1 MSFYDLMSMSL
12 GNLWRRKL
20 RTILTV
26 LGVLIGTTSIVAMLS
41 LAFGMKQR
49 MMAQYESMGSVTQI
63 NITGGGGDMDS
74 ASSGSQTDTSTMLTE
89 SNMKMFQE
97 MEHVKSV
104 QPQLS
109 FDGNMTSGRYSGYG
123 SMIGVDQSMLDSQK
137 LEKGETPKQGNSGT
151 LQVIAGNQ
159 IITGFGYVK
168 GEEYVDYYSTGE
180 LPPIDLMK
188 QIHQLQVYNDAADSD
203 TGDQGNTTAD
213 ASGDASADSGDGDS
227 DGDSGTSGDDAVAQP
242 VVDDSM
248 LNFRMKITGIMAGGL
263 EEYNNYS
270 QSLLVNIDD
279 LKSYLTKNFGK
290 GKIPGQPK
298 PNGKPLNEWVYTTF
312 VVEVD
317 QADHVEEVMKN
328 IQDMGFSANSNKDL
342 IDSAQ
347 KSLQIVELVLGG
359 IGMVAFL
366 VAAIGIANTM
376 MMSTYERT
384 KEIGVMKVL
393 GCDMRDIQKL
403 FLAEAGFIGL
413 IGGLVGL
420 LVTCGVSAVIN
431 HFTANMDGINGS
443 ISVIPWWLAL
453 AAVAF
458 STLMGMIAGYFP
470 ARRAMKLSPL
480 AAIHTE

>member
-41 LAFGMKQR
+41 LAFGMKQQ
-49 MMAQYESMGSVTQI
+49 MMEQYESMGSVTQI
-63 NITGGGGDMDS
+63 NVSPGGGMDS
-74 ASSGSQTDTSTMLTE
+74 DSSGSQTDTSTMLTE
-89 SNMKMFQE
+89 SNMEMFQG

-104 QPQLS
+104 SPQLT
-109 FDGNMTSGRYSGYG
+109 FDGTMKSGRYSGYAN
-123 SMIGVDQSMLDSQK
+123 MIGVDQSMLDSQE
-137 LEKGETPKQGNSGT
+137 LDKGEVPKAGNSGT
-151 LQVIAGNQ
+151 LQVLGGNQ
-159 IITGFGYVK
+159 LLSGFGFVL
-168 GEEYVDYYSTGE
+168 GDEYVDYYSTGE
-180 LPPIDLMK
+180 LPPIDLMT
-188 QIHQLQVYNDAADSD
+188 QIHQLQVYNDAAESE
-203 TGDQGNTTAD
+203 TVDQTASID
-213 ASGDASADSGDGDS
+213 ASTEDSSGDGDS
-227 DGDSGTSGDDAVAQP
+227 DSAGDDAAAQP
-242 VVDDSM
+242 AEDNSM
-248 LNFRMKITGIMAGGL
+248 LNFRIKITGIMAGGL

-270 QSLLVNIDD
+270 QSLLVNLDD

-298 PNGKPLNEWVYTTF
+298 PNGKPLNEWVYTTI

-317 QADHVEEVMKN
+317 QADNVEDVMKS
-328 IQDMGFSANSNKDL
+328 IQDMGFSANSNKEL

-413 IGGLVGL
+413 IGGIVGL
-420 LVTCGVSAVIN
+420 LLSCGVSSLIN
-431 HFTANMDGINGS
+431 HFSAGMEGIGGN

-458 STLMGMIAGYFP
+458 STLMGMVAGYFP

>member
-41 LAFGMKQR
+41 LAFGMKQQ
-49 MMAQYESMGSVTQI
+49 MMEQYESMGSVTQI
-63 NITGGGGDMDS
+63 NVSPGGGMDS
-74 ASSGSQTDTSTMLTE
+74 DSSGSQTDTSTMLTE
-89 SNMKMFQE
+89 SNMEMFQG

-104 QPQLS
+104 SPQLT
-109 FDGNMTSGRYSGYG
+109 FDGTMKSGRYSGYAN
-123 SMIGVDQSMLDSQK
+123 MIGVDQSMLDSQE
-137 LEKGETPKQGNSGT
+137 LDKGEVPKAGNSGT
-151 LQVIAGNQ
+151 LQVLGGNQ
-159 IITGFGYVK
+159 LLTGFGYVQ
-168 GEEYVDYYSTGE
+168 GDEYVDYYSTGE
-180 LPPIDLMK
+180 LPPIDLMT
-188 QIHQLQVYNDAADSD
+188 QIHQLQVYNDAAESE
-203 TGDQGNTTAD
+203 TVDQTASTD
-213 ASGDASADSGDGDS
+213 ASTEDSSGDGDS
-227 DGDSGTSGDDAVAQP
+227 DSAGDDAAAQP
-242 VVDDSM
+242 AEDNSM
-248 LNFRMKITGIMAGGL
+248 LNFRIKITGIMAGGL

-270 QSLLVNIDD
+270 QSLLVNLDD

-298 PNGKPLNEWVYTTF
+298 PNGKPLNEWVYTTI

-317 QADHVEEVMKN
+317 QADNVEDVMKS
-328 IQDMGFSANSNKDL
+328 IQDMGFFANSNKEL

-366 VAAIGIANTM
+366 VAAFGIANTM

-413 IGGLVGL
+413 IGGIVGL
-420 LVTCGVSAVIN
+420 LLSCGVSSLIN
-431 HFTANMDGINGS
+431 HFSAGMEGIGGN
-443 ISVIPWWLAL
+443 ISLIPWWLAL

-458 STLMGMIAGYFP
+458 STLMGMVAGYFP

>member
-1 MSFYDLMSMSL
+1 MSFYDLMTMSL

-20 RTILTV
+20 RTVLTV

-41 LAFGMKQR
+41 LAFGMKQ
-49 MMAQYESMGSVTQI
+49 MILNEYSSMGSVTQI
-63 NITGGGGDMDS
+63 TVTGGGGDMDS
-74 ASSGSQTDTSTMLTE
+74 SASQTDTSTMLTE
-89 SNMKMFQE
+89 TNMQMFQD

-104 QPQLS
+104 LPQLS
-109 FDGNMTSGRYSGYG
+109 FDGNMQSGRYSGYG
-123 SMIGVDQSMLDSQK
+123 NLIGVDQSILDSQK
-137 LEKGETPKQGNSGT
+137 LEKGDIPQKGSSGT

-159 IITGFGYVK
+159 ILTGFGYVQ
-168 GEEYVDYYSTGE
+168 GDEYVDYYSTGE
-180 LPPIDLMK
+180 LPNIDLMT
-188 QIHQLQVYNDAADSD
+188 QIRVLQVYNDQAETDVDAQTD
-203 TGDQGNTTAD
+203 TGDSTGDD
-213 ASGDASADSGDGDS
+213 AS
-227 DGDSGTSGDDAVAQP
+227 DGDNADSTGDDAVAQP
-242 VVDDSM
+242 VEDNSM
-248 LNFRMKITGIMAGGL
+248 LNFRIKVAGILTGGVD
-263 EEYNNYS
+263 EYNTYS
-270 QSLLVNIDD
+270 NSLLVNIDD

-298 PNGKPLNEWVYTTF
+298 PNGKPMNEWVYNTL
-312 VVEVD
+312 VVDVD
-317 QADHVEEVMKN
+317 DASNVDSVMKD
-328 IQDMGFSANSNKDL
+328 IQDMGFSASSNKDL
-342 IDSAQ
+342 LDSAQ
-347 KSLQIVELVLGG
+347 KNLQIVELVLGG

-403 FLAEAGFIGL
+403 FLSEAGFIGL

-420 LVTCGVSAVIN
+420 GLTCGVSALIN
-431 HFTANMDGINGS
+431 HFAVSLGGMKGNIS
-443 ISVIPWWLAL
+443 IIPWWLAL

>member
-26 LGVLIGTTSIVAMLS
+26 LSVLIGTTSIVAMLS
-41 LAFGMKQR
+41 LAFGMKQQ
-49 MMAQYESMGSVTQI
+49 MMEQYESMGSVTQI
-63 NITGGGGDMDS
+63 NVSPGGGMDS
-74 ASSGSQTDTSTMLTE
+74 DSSGSQTDTSTMLTE
-89 SNMKMFQE
+89 SNMEMFQG

-104 QPQLS
+104 SPQLT
-109 FDGNMTSGRYSGYG
+109 FDGTMKSGRYSGYAN
-123 SMIGVDQSMLDSQK
+123 MIGVDQSMLDSQE
-137 LEKGETPKQGNSGT
+137 LDKGEVPKAGNSGT
-151 LQVIAGNQ
+151 LQVLGGNQ
-159 IITGFGYVK
+159 LLTGFGYVQ
-168 GEEYVDYYSTGE
+168 GDEYVDYYSTGE
-180 LPPIDLMK
+180 LPPIDLMT
-188 QIHQLQVYNDAADSD
+188 QIHQLQVYNDAAESE
-203 TGDQGNTTAD
+203 TVDQTASTD
-213 ASGDASADSGDGDS
+213 ASTEDSSGDGDS
-227 DGDSGTSGDDAVAQP
+227 DSAGDDAAAQP
-242 VVDDSM
+242 AEDNSM
-248 LNFRMKITGIMAGGL
+248 LNFRIKITGIMAGGL

-270 QSLLVNIDD
+270 QSLLVNLDD

-298 PNGKPLNEWVYTTF
+298 PNGKPLNEWVYTTI

-317 QADHVEEVMKN
+317 QADNVEDVMKS
-328 IQDMGFSANSNKDL
+328 IQDMGFFANSNKEL

-413 IGGLVGL
+413 IGGIVGL
-420 LVTCGVSAVIN
+420 LLSCGVSSLIN
-431 HFTANMDGINGS
+431 HFSAGMEGIGGN

-458 STLMGMIAGYFP
+458 STLMGMVAGYFP

>member
-41 LAFGMKQR
+41 LAFGMKQQ
-49 MMAQYESMGSVTQI
+49 MMEQYESMGSVTQI
-63 NITGGGGDMDS
+63 NVSPGGGMDS
-74 ASSGSQTDTSTMLTE
+74 DSSGSQTDTSTMLTE
-89 SNMKMFQE
+89 SNMEMFQG

-104 QPQLS
+104 SPQLT
-109 FDGNMTSGRYSGYG
+109 FDGTMKSGRYSGYAN
-123 SMIGVDQSMLDSQK
+123 MIGVDQSMLDSQE
-137 LEKGETPKQGNSGT
+137 LDKGEVPKAGNSGT
-151 LQVIAGNQ
+151 LQVLGGNQ
-159 IITGFGYVK
+159 LLTGFGYVQ
-168 GEEYVDYYSTGE
+168 GDEYVDYYSTGE
-180 LPPIDLMK
+180 LPPIDLMT
-188 QIHQLQVYNDAADSD
+188 QIHQLQVYNDATESE
-203 TGDQGNTTAD
+203 TVDQTASTD
-213 ASGDASADSGDGDS
+213 ASTEDSSGDGDS
-227 DGDSGTSGDDAVAQP
+227 DSAGDDAAAQP
-242 VVDDSM
+242 AEDNSM
-248 LNFRMKITGIMAGGL
+248 LNFRIKITGIMAGGL

-270 QSLLVNIDD
+270 QSLLVNLDD

-298 PNGKPLNEWVYTTF
+298 PNGKPLNEWVYTTI

-317 QADHVEEVMKN
+317 QADNVEDVMKS
-328 IQDMGFSANSNKDL
+328 IQDMGFFANSNKEL

-413 IGGLVGL
+413 IGGIVGL
-420 LVTCGVSAVIN
+420 LLSCGVSSLIN
-431 HFTANMDGINGS
+431 HFSAGMEGIGGN

-458 STLMGMIAGYFP
+458 STLMGMVAGYFP

-480 AAIHTE
+480 AAIHME

>member
-41 LAFGMKQR
+41 LAFGMKQQ
-49 MMAQYESMGSVTQI
+49 MMEQYESMGSVTQI
-63 NITGGGGDMDS
+63 NVSPGGGMDS
-74 ASSGSQTDTSTMLTE
+74 DSSGSQTDTSTMLTE
-89 SNMKMFQE
+89 SNMEMFQG

-104 QPQLS
+104 SPQLT
-109 FDGNMTSGRYSGYG
+109 FDGTMKSGRYSGYAN
-123 SMIGVDQSMLDSQK
+123 MIGVDQSMLDSQE
-137 LEKGETPKQGNSGT
+137 LDKGEVPKAGTSGT
-151 LQVIAGNQ
+151 LQVLGGNQ
-159 IITGFGYVK
+159 LLTGFGYVQ
-168 GEEYVDYYSTGE
+168 GDEYVDYYSTGE
-180 LPPIDLMK
+180 LPPIDLMT
-188 QIHQLQVYNDAADSD
+188 QIHQLQVYNDAAESE
-203 TGDQGNTTAD
+203 TVDQTASTD
-213 ASGDASADSGDGDS
+213 ASTEDSSGDGDS
-227 DGDSGTSGDDAVAQP
+227 DSAGDDAAAQP
-242 VVDDSM
+242 AEDNST
-248 LNFRMKITGIMAGGL
+248 LNFRIKITGIMAGGL

-270 QSLLVNIDD
+270 QSLLVNLDD

-298 PNGKPLNEWVYTTF
+298 PNGKPLNEWVYTTI

-317 QADHVEEVMKN
+317 QADNVEDVMKS
-328 IQDMGFSANSNKDL
+328 IQDMGFFANSNKEL

-413 IGGLVGL
+413 IGGIVGL
-420 LVTCGVSAVIN
+420 LLSCGVSSLIN
-431 HFTANMDGINGS
+431 HFSAGMEGIGGN

-458 STLMGMIAGYFP
+458 STLMGMVAGYFP

>member
-41 LAFGMKQR
+41 LAFGMKQQ
-49 MMAQYESMGSVTQI
+49 MMEQYESMGSVTQI
-63 NITGGGGDMDS
+63 NVSPGGGMDS
-74 ASSGSQTDTSTMLTE
+74 DSSGSQTDTSTMLTE
-89 SNMKMFQE
+89 SNMEMFQG

-104 QPQLS
+104 SPQLT
-109 FDGNMTSGRYSGYG
+109 FDGTMKSGRYSGYAN
-123 SMIGVDQSMLDSQK
+123 MIGVDQSMLDSQE
-137 LEKGETPKQGNSGT
+137 LDKGEVPKAGNSGT
-151 LQVIAGNQ
+151 LQVLGGNQ
-159 IITGFGYVK
+159 LLTGFGYVQ
-168 GEEYVDYYSTGE
+168 GDEYVDYYSTGE
-180 LPPIDLMK
+180 LPPIDLMT
-188 QIHQLQVYNDAADSD
+188 QIHQLQVYNDAAESE
-203 TGDQGNTTAD
+203 TVDQTASTD
-213 ASGDASADSGDGDS
+213 ASTEDSSGDGDS
-227 DGDSGTSGDDAVAQP
+227 DSAGDDAAAQP
-242 VVDDSM
+242 AEDNST
-248 LNFRMKITGIMAGGL
+248 LNFRIKITGIMAGGL

-270 QSLLVNIDD
+270 QSLLVNLDD

-298 PNGKPLNEWVYTTF
+298 PNGKPLNEWVYTTI

-317 QADHVEEVMKN
+317 QADNVEDVMKS
-328 IQDMGFSANSNKDL
+328 IQDMGFFANSNKEL

-413 IGGLVGL
+413 IGGIVGL
-420 LVTCGVSAVIN
+420 LLSCGVSSLIN
-431 HFTANMDGINGS
+431 HFSAGMEGIGGN
-443 ISVIPWWLAL
+443 ISVIPWWLAW

-458 STLMGMIAGYFP
+458 STLMGMVAGFFP

>member
-41 LAFGMKQR
+41 LAFGMKQQ
-49 MMAQYESMGSVTQI
+49 MMEQYESMGSVTQI
-63 NITGGGGDMDS
+63 NVSPGGGMDS
-74 ASSGSQTDTSTMLTE
+74 DSSGSQTDTSTMLTE
-89 SNMKMFQE
+89 SNMEMFQG

-104 QPQLS
+104 SPQLT
-109 FDGNMTSGRYSGYG
+109 FDGTMKSGRYSGYAN
-123 SMIGVDQSMLDSQK
+123 MIGVDQSMLDSQE
-137 LEKGETPKQGNSGT
+137 LDKGEVPKAGNSGT
-151 LQVIAGNQ
+151 LQVLGGNQ
-159 IITGFGYVK
+159 LLTGFGYVQ
-168 GEEYVDYYSTGE
+168 GDEYVDYYSTGE
-180 LPPIDLMK
+180 LPPIDLMT
-188 QIHQLQVYNDAADSD
+188 QIHQLQVYNDATESE
-203 TGDQGNTTAD
+203 TVDQTASTD
-213 ASGDASADSGDGDS
+213 ASTEDSSGDGDS
-227 DGDSGTSGDDAVAQP
+227 DSAGDDAAAQP
-242 VVDDSM
+242 AEDNSM
-248 LNFRMKITGIMAGGL
+248 LNFRIKITGIMAGGL

-270 QSLLVNIDD
+270 QSLLVNLDD

-290 GKIPGQPK
+290 GKIPEQPK
-298 PNGKPLNEWVYTTF
+298 PNGKPLNEWVYTTI

-317 QADHVEEVMKN
+317 QADNVEDVMKS
-328 IQDMGFSANSNKDL
+328 IQDMGFSANSNKEL

-413 IGGLVGL
+413 IGGIVGL
-420 LVTCGVSAVIN
+420 LLSCGVSSLIN
-431 HFTANMDGINGS
+431 HFSAGMEGIGGN

-458 STLMGMIAGYFP
+458 STLMGMVAGYFP

>member
-41 LAFGMKQR
+41 LAFGMKQQ
-49 MMAQYESMGSVTQI
+49 MMEQYESMGSVTQI
-63 NITGGGGDMDS
+63 NVSPGGGMDS
-74 ASSGSQTDTSTMLTE
+74 DSSGSQTDTSTMLTE
-89 SNMKMFQE
+89 SNMEMFQG

-104 QPQLS
+104 SPQLT
-109 FDGNMTSGRYSGYG
+109 FDGTMKSGRYSGYAN
-123 SMIGVDQSMLDSQK
+123 MIGVDQSMLDSQE
-137 LEKGETPKQGNSGT
+137 LDKGEVPKAGNSGT
-151 LQVIAGNQ
+151 LQVLGGNQ
-159 IITGFGYVK
+159 LLTGFGYVQ
-168 GEEYVDYYSTGE
+168 GDEYVDYYSTGE
-180 LPPIDLMK
+180 LPPIDLMT
-188 QIHQLQVYNDAADSD
+188 QIHQLQVYNDAAESE
-203 TGDQGNTTAD
+203 TVDQTTSTD
-213 ASGDASADSGDGDS
+213 ASTEDSSGDGDS
-227 DGDSGTSGDDAVAQP
+227 DSAGDDAAAQP
-242 VVDDSM
+242 AEDNSM
-248 LNFRMKITGIMAGGL
+248 LNFRIKITGIMAGGL

-270 QSLLVNIDD
+270 QSLLVNLDD

-298 PNGKPLNEWVYTTF
+298 PNGKPLNEWVYTTI

-317 QADHVEEVMKN
+317 QADNVEDVMKS
-328 IQDMGFSANSNKDL
+328 IQDMGFSANSNKEL

-413 IGGLVGL
+413 IGGIVGL
-420 LVTCGVSAVIN
+420 LLSCGVSSLIN
-431 HFTANMDGINGS
+431 HFSAGMEGIGGN

-458 STLMGMIAGYFP
+458 STLMGMVAGYFP

>member
-41 LAFGMKQR
+41 LAFGMKQQ
-49 MMAQYESMGSVTQI
+49 MMEQYESMGSVTQI
-63 NITGGGGDMDS
+63 NVSPGGGMDS
-74 ASSGSQTDTSTMLTE
+74 DSSGSQTDTSTMLTE
-89 SNMKMFQE
+89 SNMEMFQG

-104 QPQLS
+104 SPQLT
-109 FDGNMTSGRYSGYG
+109 FDGTMKSGRYSGYAN
-123 SMIGVDQSMLDSQK
+123 MIGVDQSMLDSQE
-137 LEKGETPKQGNSGT
+137 LDKGEVPKAGNSGT
-151 LQVIAGNQ
+151 LQVLGGNQ
-159 IITGFGYVK
+159 LLTGFGYVQ
-168 GEEYVDYYSTGE
+168 GNEYVDYYSTGE
-180 LPPIDLMK
+180 LPPIDLMT
-188 QIHQLQVYNDAADSD
+188 QIHQLQVYNDATESE
-203 TGDQGNTTAD
+203 TVDQTASTD
-213 ASGDASADSGDGDS
+213 ASTEDSSGDGDS
-227 DGDSGTSGDDAVAQP
+227 DSAGDDAAAQP
-242 VVDDSM
+242 AEDNSM
-248 LNFRMKITGIMAGGL
+248 LNFRIKITGIMAGGL

-270 QSLLVNIDD
+270 QSLLVNLDD

-298 PNGKPLNEWVYTTF
+298 PNGKPLNEWVYTTI

-317 QADHVEEVMKN
+317 QADNVEDVMKS
-328 IQDMGFSANSNKDL
+328 IQDMGFSANSNKEL

-413 IGGLVGL
+413 IGGIVGL
-420 LVTCGVSAVIN
+420 LLSCGVSSLIN
-431 HFTANMDGINGS
+431 HFSAGMEGIGGN

-458 STLMGMIAGYFP
+458 STLMGMVAGYFP

>member
-41 LAFGMKQR
+41 LAFGMKQQ
-49 MMAQYESMGSVTQI
+49 MMEQYESMGSVTQI
-63 NITGGGGDMDS
+63 NVSPGGGMDS
-74 ASSGSQTDTSTMLTE
+74 DSSGSQTDTSTMLTE
-89 SNMKMFQE
+89 SNMEMFQG

-104 QPQLS
+104 SPQLT
-109 FDGNMTSGRYSGYG
+109 FDGTMKSGRYSGYAN
-123 SMIGVDQSMLDSQK
+123 MIGVDQSMLDSQE
-137 LEKGETPKQGNSGT
+137 LDKGEVPKAGNSGT
-151 LQVIAGNQ
+151 LQVLGGNQ
-159 IITGFGYVK
+159 LLTGFGYVQ
-168 GEEYVDYYSTGE
+168 GDEYVDYYSTGE
-180 LPPIDLMK
+180 LPPIDLMT
-188 QIHQLQVYNDAADSD
+188 QIHQLQVYNDATESE
-203 TGDQGNTTAD
+203 TVDQTASTD
-213 ASGDASADSGDGDS
+213 ASTEDSSGDGDS
-227 DGDSGTSGDDAVAQP
+227 DSARDDAAAQP
-242 VVDDSM
+242 AEDNSM
-248 LNFRMKITGIMAGGL
+248 LNFRIKITGIMAGGL

-270 QSLLVNIDD
+270 QSLLVNLDD

-298 PNGKPLNEWVYTTF
+298 PNGKPLNEWVYTTI

-317 QADHVEEVMKN
+317 QADNVEDVMKS
-328 IQDMGFSANSNKDL
+328 IQDMGFSANSNKEL

-413 IGGLVGL
+413 IGGIVGL
-420 LVTCGVSAVIN
+420 LLSCGVSSLIN
-431 HFTANMDGINGS
+431 HFSVGMEGIGGN

-458 STLMGMIAGYFP
+458 STLMGMVAGYFP

>member
-12 GNLWRRKL
+12 GNLRRRKL

-41 LAFGMKQR
+41 LAFGMKQQ
-49 MMAQYESMGSVTQI
+49 MMEQYESMGSVTQI
-63 NITGGGGDMDS
+63 NVSPGGGMDS
-74 ASSGSQTDTSTMLTE
+74 DSSGSQTDTSTMLTE
-89 SNMKMFQE
+89 SNMEMFQG

-104 QPQLS
+104 SPQLT
-109 FDGNMTSGRYSGYG
+109 FDGTMKSGRYSGYAN
-123 SMIGVDQSMLDSQK
+123 MIGVDQSMLDSQE
-137 LEKGETPKQGNSGT
+137 LDKGEVPKAGNSGT
-151 LQVIAGNQ
+151 LQVLGGNQ
-159 IITGFGYVK
+159 LLTGFGYVQ
-168 GEEYVDYYSTGE
+168 GDEYVDYYSTGE
-180 LPPIDLMK
+180 LPPIDLMT
-188 QIHQLQVYNDAADSD
+188 QIHQLQVYNDATESE
-203 TGDQGNTTAD
+203 TVDQTTSTD
-213 ASGDASADSGDGDS
+213 ASTEDSSGDGDS
-227 DGDSGTSGDDAVAQP
+227 DSAGDDAAAQP
-242 VVDDSM
+242 AEDNSM
-248 LNFRMKITGIMAGGL
+248 LNFRIKITGIMAGGL

-270 QSLLVNIDD
+270 QSLLVNLYD

-298 PNGKPLNEWVYTTF
+298 PNGKPLNEWVYTTI

-317 QADHVEEVMKN
+317 QADNVEDVMKS
-328 IQDMGFSANSNKDL
+328 IQDMGFSANSNKEL

-413 IGGLVGL
+413 IGGIVGL
-420 LVTCGVSAVIN
+420 LLSCGVSSLIN
-431 HFTANMDGINGS
+431 HFSAGMEGIGGN

-458 STLMGMIAGYFP
+458 STLMGMVAGYFP

>member
-1 MSFYDLMSMSL
+1 
-12 GNLWRRKL
+12 
-20 RTILTV
+20 
-26 LGVLIGTTSIVAMLS
+26 MLS
-41 LAFGMKQR
+41 LAFGMKQQ
-49 MMAQYESMGSVTQI
+49 MMEQYESMGSVTQI
-63 NITGGGGDMDS
+63 NVSPGGGMDS
-74 ASSGSQTDTSTMLTE
+74 DSSGSQTDTSTMLTE
-89 SNMKMFQE
+89 SNMEMFQG

-104 QPQLS
+104 SPQLT
-109 FDGNMTSGRYSGYG
+109 FDGTMKSGRYSGYAN
-123 SMIGVDQSMLDSQK
+123 MIGVDQSMLDSQE
-137 LEKGETPKQGNSGT
+137 LDKGEVPKAGNSGT
-151 LQVIAGNQ
+151 LQVLGGNQ
-159 IITGFGYVK
+159 LLTGFGYVQ
-168 GEEYVDYYSTGE
+168 GDEYVDYYSTGE
-180 LPPIDLMK
+180 LPPIDLMT
-188 QIHQLQVYNDAADSD
+188 QIHQLQVYNDAAESE
-203 TGDQGNTTAD
+203 TVDQTASTD
-213 ASGDASADSGDGDS
+213 ASTEDSSGDGDS
-227 DGDSGTSGDDAVAQP
+227 DSAGDDAAAQP
-242 VVDDSM
+242 AEDNST
-248 LNFRMKITGIMAGGL
+248 LNFRIKITGIMAGGL

-270 QSLLVNIDD
+270 QSLLVNLDD

-298 PNGKPLNEWVYTTF
+298 PNGKPLNEWVYTTI

-317 QADHVEEVMKN
+317 QADNVEDVMKS
-328 IQDMGFSANSNKDL
+328 IQDMGFFANSNKEL

-413 IGGLVGL
+413 IGGIVGL
-420 LVTCGVSAVIN
+420 LLSCGVSSLIN
-431 HFTANMDGINGS
+431 HFSAGMEGIGGN

-458 STLMGMIAGYFP
+458 STLMGMVAGYFP

>member
-41 LAFGMKQR
+41 LAFGMKQQ
-49 MMAQYESMGSVTQI
+49 MMEQYESMGSVTQI
-63 NITGGGGDMDS
+63 NVSPGGGMDS
-74 ASSGSQTDTSTMLTE
+74 DSSGSQTDTSTMLTE
-89 SNMKMFQE
+89 SNMEMFQG

-104 QPQLS
+104 SPQLT
-109 FDGNMTSGRYSGYG
+109 FDGTMKSGRYSGYAN
-123 SMIGVDQSMLDSQK
+123 MIGVDQSMLDSQE
-137 LEKGETPKQGNSGT
+137 LDKGEVPKAGNSGT
-151 LQVIAGNQ
+151 LQVLGGNQ
-159 IITGFGYVK
+159 LLTGFGYVQ
-168 GEEYVDYYSTGE
+168 GDEYVDYYSTGE
-180 LPPIDLMK
+180 LPPIDLMT
-188 QIHQLQVYNDAADSD
+188 QIHQLQVYNDAAESE
-203 TGDQGNTTAD
+203 TVDQTASPD
-213 ASGDASADSGDGDS
+213 ASTEDSSGDGDS
-227 DGDSGTSGDDAVAQP
+227 DSAGDDAAAQP
-242 VVDDSM
+242 AEDNSM
-248 LNFRMKITGIMAGGL
+248 LNFRIKITGIMAGGL

-270 QSLLVNIDD
+270 QSLLVNLDD

-298 PNGKPLNEWVYTTF
+298 PNGKPLNEWVYTTI

-317 QADHVEEVMKN
+317 QADNVEDVMKS
-328 IQDMGFSANSNKDL
+328 IQDMGFFANSNKEL

-413 IGGLVGL
+413 IGGIVGL
-420 LVTCGVSAVIN
+420 LLSCGVSSLIN
-431 HFTANMDGINGS
+431 HFSAGMEGIGGN
-443 ISVIPWWLAL
+443 ISLIPWWLAL

-458 STLMGMIAGYFP
+458 STLMGMVAGYFP

>member
-1 MSFYDLMSMSL
+1 
-12 GNLWRRKL
+12 
-20 RTILTV
+20 
-26 LGVLIGTTSIVAMLS
+26 
-41 LAFGMKQR
+41 
-49 MMAQYESMGSVTQI
+49 
-63 NITGGGGDMDS
+63 MDS
-74 ASSGSQTDTSTMLTE
+74 DSSGSQTDTSTMLTE
-89 SNMKMFQE
+89 SNMEMFQG

-104 QPQLS
+104 SPQLT
-109 FDGNMTSGRYSGYG
+109 FDGTMKSGRYSGYAN
-123 SMIGVDQSMLDSQK
+123 MIGVDQSMLDSQE
-137 LEKGETPKQGNSGT
+137 LDKGEVPKAGNSGT
-151 LQVIAGNQ
+151 LQVLGGNQ
-159 IITGFGYVK
+159 LLTGFGYVQ
-168 GEEYVDYYSTGE
+168 GDEYVDYYSTGE
-180 LPPIDLMK
+180 LPPIDLMT
-188 QIHQLQVYNDAADSD
+188 QIHQLQVYNDATESE
-203 TGDQGNTTAD
+203 TAD
-213 ASGDASADSGDGDS
+213 QTASTDASTEDSSGDGDS
-227 DGDSGTSGDDAVAQP
+227 DSAGDDAAAQP
-242 VVDDSM
+242 AEDNSM
-248 LNFRMKITGIMAGGL
+248 LNFRIKITGIMAGGL

-270 QSLLVNIDD
+270 QSLLVNLDD

-298 PNGKPLNEWVYTTF
+298 PNGKPLNEWVYTTI

-317 QADHVEEVMKN
+317 QADNVEDVMKS
-328 IQDMGFSANSNKDL
+328 IQDMGFSANSNKEL

-413 IGGLVGL
+413 IGGIVGL
-420 LVTCGVSAVIN
+420 LLSCGVSSLIN
-431 HFTANMDGINGS
+431 HFSAGMEGIGGN

-458 STLMGMIAGYFP
+458 STLMGMVAGYFP

>member
-41 LAFGMKQR
+41 LAFGMKQQ
-49 MMAQYESMGSVTQI
+49 MMEQYESMGSVTQI
-63 NITGGGGDMDS
+63 NVSPGGGMDS
-74 ASSGSQTDTSTMLTE
+74 DSSGSQTDTSTMLTE
-89 SNMKMFQE
+89 SNMEMFQG

-104 QPQLS
+104 SPQLT
-109 FDGNMTSGRYSGYG
+109 FDGTMKSGRYSGYAN
-123 SMIGVDQSMLDSQK
+123 MIGVDQSMLDSQE
-137 LEKGETPKQGNSGT
+137 LDKGEVPKAGNSGT
-151 LQVIAGNQ
+151 LQVLGGNQ
-159 IITGFGYVK
+159 LLTGFGYVQ
-168 GEEYVDYYSTGE
+168 GDEYVDYYSTGE
-180 LPPIDLMK
+180 LPPIDLMT
-188 QIHQLQVYNDAADSD
+188 QIHQLQVYNDAAESE
-203 TGDQGNTTAD
+203 TVDQTASTD
-213 ASGDASADSGDGDS
+213 ASTEDSSGDGDS
-227 DGDSGTSGDDAVAQP
+227 DSAGDDAAAQP
-242 VVDDSM
+242 AEDNSM
-248 LNFRMKITGIMAGGL
+248 LNFRIKITGIMAGGL

-270 QSLLVNIDD
+270 QSLLVNLDD

-298 PNGKPLNEWVYTTF
+298 PNGKPLNEWVYTTI

-317 QADHVEEVMKN
+317 QADNVEDVMKS
-328 IQDMGFSANSNKDL
+328 IQDMGFSANSNKEL

-413 IGGLVGL
+413 IGGIVGL
-420 LVTCGVSAVIN
+420 LLSCGVSSLIN
-431 HFTANMDGINGS
+431 HFSAGMEGIGGN

>member
-49 MMAQYESMGSVTQI
+49 MMEQYESMGSVTQI
-63 NITGGGGDMDS
+63 TVNGGGGGMDS
-74 ASSGSQTDTSTMLTE
+74 GSSGSQTDTSTMLTE

-97 MEHVKSV
+97 MEHVKAV

-123 SMIGVDQSMLDSQK
+123 NLIGVDQSMLDSQE
-137 LEKGETPKQGNSGT
+137 LEKGENPQAGSSGT

-159 IITGFGYVK
+159 LITGFGYVQ

-180 LPPIDLMK
+180 LPPIDLMA
-188 QIHQLQVYNDAADSD
+188 QIHQLQVYNDVADSD
-203 TGDQGNTTAD
+203 TGDQGTTTD
-213 ASGDASADSGDGDS
+213 DSGDTSDSGDS
-227 DGDSGTSGDDAVAQP
+227 DSDTAGDDTAAQP
-242 VVDDSM
+242 VEDNSM
-248 LNFRMKITGIMAGGL
+248 LDFRIKITGIMAGGL
-263 EEYNNYS
+263 DEYNTYS

-317 QADHVEEVMKN
+317 QADNVEDVMQN
-328 IQDMGFSANSNKDL
+328 IQDMGFSASSNKDL

-420 LVTCGVSAVIN
+420 LMTFGISLVLN
-431 HFTANMDGINGS
+431 HFTANMDGINGN

-453 AAVAF
+453 AAVVF

>member
-41 LAFGMKQR
+41 LAFGMKQQ
-49 MMAQYESMGSVTQI
+49 MMEQYESMGSVTQI
-63 NITGGGGDMDS
+63 NVSPGGGMDS
-74 ASSGSQTDTSTMLTE
+74 DSSGSQTDTSTMLTE
-89 SNMKMFQE
+89 SNMEMFQG

-104 QPQLS
+104 SPQLT
-109 FDGNMTSGRYSGYG
+109 FDGTMKSGRYSGYAN
-123 SMIGVDQSMLDSQK
+123 MIGVDQSMLDSQE
-137 LEKGETPKQGNSGT
+137 LDKGEVPKAGNSGT
-151 LQVIAGNQ
+151 LQVLGGNQ
-159 IITGFGYVK
+159 LLTGFGYVQ
-168 GEEYVDYYSTGE
+168 GDEYVDYYSTGE
-180 LPPIDLMK
+180 LPPIDLMT
-188 QIHQLQVYNDAADSD
+188 QIHQLQVYNDAAESE
-203 TGDQGNTTAD
+203 TVDQTASTD
-213 ASGDASADSGDGDS
+213 ASTEDSSGDGDS
-227 DGDSGTSGDDAVAQP
+227 DSAQP
-242 VVDDSM
+242 AEDNST
-248 LNFRMKITGIMAGGL
+248 LNFRIKITGIMAGGL

-270 QSLLVNIDD
+270 QSLLVNLDD

-298 PNGKPLNEWVYTTF
+298 PNGKPLNEWVYTTI

-317 QADHVEEVMKN
+317 QADNVEDVMKS
-328 IQDMGFSANSNKDL
+328 IQDMGFFANSNKEL

-413 IGGLVGL
+413 IGGIVGL
-420 LVTCGVSAVIN
+420 LLSCGVSSLIN
-431 HFTANMDGINGS
+431 HFSAGMEGIGGN

-458 STLMGMIAGYFP
+458 STLMGMVAGYFP

>member
-41 LAFGMKQR
+41 LAFGMKQQ
-49 MMAQYESMGSVTQI
+49 MMEQYESMGSVTQI
-63 NITGGGGDMDS
+63 NVSPGGGMDS
-74 ASSGSQTDTSTMLTE
+74 DSSGSQTNTSTMLTE
-89 SNMKMFQE
+89 SNMEMFQG

-104 QPQLS
+104 SPQLT
-109 FDGNMTSGRYSGYG
+109 FDGTMKSGRYSGYAN
-123 SMIGVDQSMLDSQK
+123 MIGVDQSMLDSQE
-137 LEKGETPKQGNSGT
+137 LDKGEVPKAGNSGT
-151 LQVIAGNQ
+151 LQVLGGNQ
-159 IITGFGYVK
+159 LLTGFGYVQ
-168 GEEYVDYYSTGE
+168 GDEYVDYYSTGE
-180 LPPIDLMK
+180 LPPIDLMT
-188 QIHQLQVYNDAADSD
+188 QIHQLQVYNDATESE
-203 TGDQGNTTAD
+203 TVDQTASTD
-213 ASGDASADSGDGDS
+213 ASTEDSSGDGDS
-227 DGDSGTSGDDAVAQP
+227 DSAGDDAAAQP
-242 VVDDSM
+242 AEDNSM
-248 LNFRMKITGIMAGGL
+248 LNFRIKITGIMAGGL

-270 QSLLVNIDD
+270 QSLLVNLDD

-298 PNGKPLNEWVYTTF
+298 PNGKPLNEWVYTTI

-317 QADHVEEVMKN
+317 QADNVEDVMKS
-328 IQDMGFSANSNKDL
+328 IQDMGFSANSNKEL

-413 IGGLVGL
+413 IGGIVGL
-420 LVTCGVSAVIN
+420 LLSCGVSSLIN
-431 HFTANMDGINGS
+431 HFSAGMEGIGGN

-458 STLMGMIAGYFP
+458 STLMGMVAGYFP

>member
-41 LAFGMKQR
+41 LAFGMKQQ
-49 MMAQYESMGSVTQI
+49 MMEQYESMGSVTQI
-63 NITGGGGDMDS
+63 NVSPGGGMDS
-74 ASSGSQTDTSTMLTE
+74 DSSGSQTDTSTMLTE
-89 SNMKMFQE
+89 SNMEMFQG

-104 QPQLS
+104 SPQLT
-109 FDGNMTSGRYSGYG
+109 FDGTMKSGRYSGYAN
-123 SMIGVDQSMLDSQK
+123 MIGVDQSMLDSQE
-137 LEKGETPKQGNSGT
+137 LDKGEVPKAGNSGT
-151 LQVIAGNQ
+151 LQVLGGNQ
-159 IITGFGYVK
+159 LLTGFGYVQ
-168 GEEYVDYYSTGE
+168 GDEYVDYYSTGE
-180 LPPIDLMK
+180 LPPIDLMT
-188 QIHQLQVYNDAADSD
+188 QIHQLQVYNDATESE
-203 TGDQGNTTAD
+203 TVDQTASTD
-213 ASGDASADSGDGDS
+213 ASTEDSSGDGDS
-227 DGDSGTSGDDAVAQP
+227 DSAGDDAAAQP
-242 VVDDSM
+242 AEDNSM
-248 LNFRMKITGIMAGGL
+248 LNFRIKITGIMAGGL

-270 QSLLVNIDD
+270 QSLLVNLYD

-298 PNGKPLNEWVYTTF
+298 PNGKPLNEWVYTTI

-317 QADHVEEVMKN
+317 QADNVEDVMKS
-328 IQDMGFSANSNKDL
+328 IQDMGFSANSNKEL

-413 IGGLVGL
+413 IGGIVGL
-420 LVTCGVSAVIN
+420 LLSCGVSSLIN
-431 HFTANMDGINGS
+431 HFSAGMEGIGGN

-458 STLMGMIAGYFP
+458 STLMGMVAGYFP

>member
-41 LAFGMKQR
+41 LAFGMKQQ
-49 MMAQYESMGSVTQI
+49 MMEQYESMGSVTQI
-63 NITGGGGDMDS
+63 NVSPGGGMDS
-74 ASSGSQTDTSTMLTE
+74 DSSGSQTDTSTMLTE
-89 SNMKMFQE
+89 SNMEMFQG

-104 QPQLS
+104 SPQLT
-109 FDGNMTSGRYSGYG
+109 FDGTMKSGRYSGYAN
-123 SMIGVDQSMLDSQK
+123 MIGVDQSMLDSQE
-137 LEKGETPKQGNSGT
+137 LDKGEVPKAGNSGT
-151 LQVIAGNQ
+151 LQVLGGNQ
-159 IITGFGYVK
+159 LLTGFGYVQ
-168 GEEYVDYYSTGE
+168 GDEYVDYYSTGE
-180 LPPIDLMK
+180 LPPIDLMA
-188 QIHQLQVYNDAADSD
+188 QIHQLQVYNDATESE
-203 TGDQGNTTAD
+203 TVDQTASTD
-213 ASGDASADSGDGDS
+213 ASTEDSSGDGDS
-227 DGDSGTSGDDAVAQP
+227 DSAGDDAAAQP
-242 VVDDSM
+242 AEDNSM
-248 LNFRMKITGIMAGGL
+248 LNFRIKITGIMAGGL

-270 QSLLVNIDD
+270 QSLLVNLDD

-298 PNGKPLNEWVYTTF
+298 PNGKPLNEWVYTTI

-317 QADHVEEVMKN
+317 QADNVEDVMKS
-328 IQDMGFSANSNKDL
+328 IQDMGFSANSNKEL

-413 IGGLVGL
+413 IGGIVGL
-420 LVTCGVSAVIN
+420 LLSCGVSSLIN
-431 HFTANMDGINGS
+431 HFSAGMEGIGGN

-458 STLMGMIAGYFP
+458 STLMGMVAGYFP

>member
-1 MSFYDLMSMSL
+1 
-12 GNLWRRKL
+12 
-20 RTILTV
+20 
-26 LGVLIGTTSIVAMLS
+26 
-41 LAFGMKQR
+41 
-49 MMAQYESMGSVTQI
+49 
-63 NITGGGGDMDS
+63 MDS
-74 ASSGSQTDTSTMLTE
+74 GSSGSQTDTSTMLTE

-97 MEHVKSV
+97 MEHVKAV

-123 SMIGVDQSMLDSQK
+123 NLIGVDQSLLDSQK
-137 LEKGETPKQGNSGT
+137 LEKGENPQAGSSGT

-159 IITGFGYVK
+159 IITGFGYVQ

-180 LPPIDLMK
+180 LPPIDLMA
-188 QIHQLQVYNDAADSD
+188 QIHQLQVYNDVADSD
-203 TGDQGNTTAD
+203 TGDQGTTTE
-213 ASGDASADSGDGDS
+213 DSGDTSDSGDS
-227 DGDSGTSGDDAVAQP
+227 DSDTAGDDTAAQP
-242 VVDDSM
+242 VEDNSM
-248 LNFRMKITGIMAGGL
+248 LDFRIKITGIMAGGL
-263 EEYNNYS
+263 DEYNTYS

-317 QADHVEEVMKN
+317 QADNVEDVMQN
-328 IQDMGFSANSNKDL
+328 IQDMGFSASSNKDL

-413 IGGLVGL
+413 VGGLVGL
-420 LVTCGVSAVIN
+420 LMTFGISLVLN
-431 HFTANMDGINGS
+431 HFTANMDGINGN

-453 AAVAF
+453 AAVVF

>member
-41 LAFGMKQR
+41 LAFGMKQQ
-49 MMAQYESMGSVTQI
+49 MMEQYESMGSVTQI
-63 NITGGGGDMDS
+63 NVSPGGGMDS
-74 ASSGSQTDTSTMLTE
+74 DSSGSQTDTSTMLTE
-89 SNMKMFQE
+89 SNMEMFQG

-104 QPQLS
+104 SPQLT
-109 FDGNMTSGRYSGYG
+109 FDGTMKSGRYSGYAN
-123 SMIGVDQSMLDSQK
+123 MIGVDQSMLDSQE
-137 LEKGETPKQGNSGT
+137 LDKGEVPKAGNSGT
-151 LQVIAGNQ
+151 LQVLGGNQ
-159 IITGFGYVK
+159 LLTGFGYVQ
-168 GEEYVDYYSTGE
+168 GDEYVDYYSTGE
-180 LPPIDLMK
+180 LPPIDLMT
-188 QIHQLQVYNDAADSD
+188 QIHQLQVYNDATESE
-203 TGDQGNTTAD
+203 TVDQTASTD
-213 ASGDASADSGDGDS
+213 ASTEDSSGDGDS
-227 DGDSGTSGDDAVAQP
+227 DSAGDDAAAQP
-242 VVDDSM
+242 AEDNSM
-248 LNFRMKITGIMAGGL
+248 LNFRIKITGIMAGGL

-270 QSLLVNIDD
+270 QSLLVNLDD

-298 PNGKPLNEWVYTTF
+298 PNGKPLNEWVYTTI

-317 QADHVEEVMKN
+317 QADNVEDVMKS
-328 IQDMGFSANSNKDL
+328 IQDMGFSANSNKEL

-413 IGGLVGL
+413 IGGIVGL
-420 LVTCGVSAVIN
+420 LLSCGVSSLIH
-431 HFTANMDGINGS
+431 HFSAGMEGIGGN

-458 STLMGMIAGYFP
+458 STLMGMVAGYFP

>member
-41 LAFGMKQR
+41 LAFGMKQQ
-49 MMAQYESMGSVTQI
+49 MMEQYESMGSVTQI
-63 NITGGGGDMDS
+63 NVSPGGGMDS
-74 ASSGSQTDTSTMLTE
+74 DSSGSQTDTSTMLTE
-89 SNMKMFQE
+89 SNMEMFQG

-104 QPQLS
+104 SPQLT
-109 FDGNMTSGRYSGYG
+109 FDGTMKSGRYSGYAN
-123 SMIGVDQSMLDSQK
+123 MIGVDQSMLDSQE
-137 LEKGETPKQGNSGT
+137 LDKGEVPKAGNSGT
-151 LQVIAGNQ
+151 LQVLGGNQ
-159 IITGFGYVK
+159 LLTGFGYVQ
-168 GEEYVDYYSTGE
+168 GDEYVDYYSTGE
-180 LPPIDLMK
+180 LPPIDLMT
-188 QIHQLQVYNDAADSD
+188 QIHQLQVYNDATESE
-203 TGDQGNTTAD
+203 TVDQTASTD
-213 ASGDASADSGDGDS
+213 ASTEDSSGDGDS
-227 DGDSGTSGDDAVAQP
+227 DSAGDDAAAQP
-242 VVDDSM
+242 AEDNSM
-248 LNFRMKITGIMAGGL
+248 LNFRIKITGIMAGGL

-270 QSLLVNIDD
+270 QSLLVNLDD

-298 PNGKPLNEWVYTTF
+298 PNGKPLNEWVYTTI

-317 QADHVEEVMKN
+317 QADNVEDVMKS
-328 IQDMGFSANSNKDL
+328 IQDMGFSANSNKEL

-384 KEIGVMKVL
+384 KEIGVMKVM

-413 IGGLVGL
+413 IGGIVGL
-420 LVTCGVSAVIN
+420 LLSCGVSSLIN
-431 HFTANMDGINGS
+431 HFSAGMEGIGGN

-458 STLMGMIAGYFP
+458 STLMGMVAGYFP

>member
-41 LAFGMKQR
+41 LAFGMKQQ
-49 MMAQYESMGSVTQI
+49 MMEQYESMGSVTQI
-63 NITGGGGDMDS
+63 NVSPGGGMDS
-74 ASSGSQTDTSTMLTE
+74 DSSGSQTDTSTMLTE
-89 SNMKMFQE
+89 SNMEMFQG
-97 MEHVKSV
+97 MEHVKFVS
-104 QPQLS
+104 PQLT
-109 FDGNMTSGRYSGYG
+109 FDGTMKSGRFSGYAN
-123 SMIGVDQSMLDSQK
+123 MIGVDQSMLDSQE
-137 LEKGETPKQGNSGT
+137 LDKGEVPKAGNSGT
-151 LQVIAGNQ
+151 LQVLGGNQ
-159 IITGFGYVK
+159 LLTGFGYVQ
-168 GEEYVDYYSTGE
+168 GDEYVDYYSTGE
-180 LPPIDLMK
+180 LPPIDLMT
-188 QIHQLQVYNDAADSD
+188 QIHQLQVYNDAAESE
-203 TGDQGNTTAD
+203 TVDQTASTD
-213 ASGDASADSGDGDS
+213 ASTEDSSGDGDS
-227 DGDSGTSGDDAVAQP
+227 DSAGDDAAAQP
-242 VVDDSM
+242 AEDNSM
-248 LNFRMKITGIMAGGL
+248 LNFRIKITGIMAGGL

-270 QSLLVNIDD
+270 QSLLVNLDD

-298 PNGKPLNEWVYTTF
+298 PNGKPLNEWVYTTI

-317 QADHVEEVMKN
+317 QADNVEDVMKS
-328 IQDMGFSANSNKDL
+328 IQDMGFFANSNKEL

-413 IGGLVGL
+413 IGGIVGL
-420 LVTCGVSAVIN
+420 LLSCGVSSLIN
-431 HFTANMDGINGS
+431 HFSAGMEGIGGN

-458 STLMGMIAGYFP
+458 STLMGMVAGYFP

>member
-41 LAFGMKQR
+41 LAFGMKQQ
-49 MMAQYESMGSVTQI
+49 MMEQYESMGSVTQI
-63 NITGGGGDMDS
+63 NVSPGGGMDS
-74 ASSGSQTDTSTMLTE
+74 DSSGSQTDTSTMLTE
-89 SNMKMFQE
+89 SNMEMFQG

-104 QPQLS
+104 SPQLT
-109 FDGNMTSGRYSGYG
+109 FDGTMKSGRYSGYAN
-123 SMIGVDQSMLDSQK
+123 MIGVDQSMLDSQE
-137 LEKGETPKQGNSGT
+137 LDKGEVPKAGNSGT
-151 LQVIAGNQ
+151 LQVLGGNQ
-159 IITGFGYVK
+159 LLTGFGYVQ
-168 GEEYVDYYSTGE
+168 GDEYVDYYSTGE
-180 LPPIDLMK
+180 LPPIDLMT
-188 QIHQLQVYNDAADSD
+188 QIHQLQVYNDATESE
-203 TGDQGNTTAD
+203 TVDQTASTD
-213 ASGDASADSGDGDS
+213 ASTEDSSGDGDS
-227 DGDSGTSGDDAVAQP
+227 DSAGDDAAAQP
-242 VVDDSM
+242 AEDNSM
-248 LNFRMKITGIMAGGL
+248 LNFRIKITGIMAGGL

-270 QSLLVNIDD
+270 QSLLVNLDD

-298 PNGKPLNEWVYTTF
+298 PNGKPLNEWVYTTI

-317 QADHVEEVMKN
+317 QADNVEDVMKS
-328 IQDMGFSANSNKDL
+328 IQDMGFSANSNKEL

-413 IGGLVGL
+413 IGGIVGL
-420 LVTCGVSAVIN
+420 LLSCGVSSLIN
-431 HFTANMDGINGS
+431 HFSAGMEGIGGN

-458 STLMGMIAGYFP
+458 STLMGMVAGYFP

-480 AAIHTE
+480 AAINTE